1 MHLNGLTYPE
11 SKPEI
16 LILRRDSLNSSI
28 WKHKLVRLD
37 IINRKAILA
46 RLPGIAFSCLFV
58 NENGQAGRSLT
69 ATESKASNADT

>member
-1 MHLNGLTYPE
+1 MNRLTYPE

-16 LILRRDSLNSSI
+16 LILGRDSLNSSI

-46 RLPGIAFSCLFV
+46 RLPGIAFFSYLFV
-58 NENGQAGRSLT
+58 NETGQTGRPLT
-69 ATESKASNADT
+69 ATKSKASNANT